1 MAQPP
6 SPFDYQEKKP
16 RPGLSPVLIGAVLVG
31 IVLLAALGWMLY
43 RSFGRTEAPLPES
56 PAQNLPALPPGP
68 PLPETKQELPPPGEP
83 LTKTEA
89 ELPPGKPVTEA
100 APAPPPEPQAS
111 GQITWSWALY
121 PVSPQVLGVPLN
133 PSPGFQFVALGV
145 TIRNQST
152 VPVSVDHNNFFVTAD
167 GRSYAAELIS
177 SAITF
182 NQLPFLAPTTLQPGA
197 TMGGCVGY
205 MIPASYAR
213 VSADWRPPG
222 VPSTVKIVRV
232 DPQPARQ

>member
-1 MAQPP
+1 MGKAA

-16 RPGLSPVLIGAVLVG
+16 HPALPPVLIAAVLVG
-31 IVLLAALGWMLY
+31 VVLMAVMGWLLWK
-43 RSFGRTEAPLPES
+43 SFGKTTAPLPEN
-56 PAQNLPALPPGP
+56 PAQNLPPLPSGP
-68 PLPETKQELPPPGEP
+68 PLPEVKQELPPPGEP

-89 ELPPGKPVTEA
+89 ELPPSKPVTEA
-100 APAPPPEPQAS
+100 APAPVEPQPS

-121 PVSPQVLGVPLN
+121 SVSPQVLGVPLS
-133 PSPGFQFVALGV
+133 PSPGFQFCALGV
-145 TIRNQST
+145 TIKNDST
-152 VPVSVDHNNFFVTAD
+152 VAVAVDHNHFFVTVD
-167 GRSYAAELIS
+167 GRSYGAELIS

-205 MIPASYAR
+205 MIPATYAH

-222 VPSTVKIVRV
+222 VPSTVKIVRI